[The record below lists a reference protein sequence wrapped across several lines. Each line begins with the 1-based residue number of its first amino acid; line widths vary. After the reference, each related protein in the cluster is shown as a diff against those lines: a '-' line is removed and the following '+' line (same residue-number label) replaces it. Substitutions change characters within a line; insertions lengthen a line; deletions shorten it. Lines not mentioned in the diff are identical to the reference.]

1 VKQTLWPDGT
11 RCTLHLGPRADA
23 APAALRGL
31 LHRGIPSTLLGCVH
45 QDLVEAGLIPDPA
58 KSTNE
63 LDVQWVGECD
73 WVYRF
78 EFNWPP
84 VESAD
89 AFITHLT
96 EPDSNA
102 GSDADANSDPESQPR
117 SLESHPPAPSSHAD
131 PEASRMPVA
140 AHVPEAPDPL
150 SGPPAPVN
158 IDLVLDSLDT
168 FATISLN
175 GAELARTESMYIPH
189 RLPIGAHLRTGL
201 NTLELAFE
209 APLRAIRERAARFGP
224 RPVNGDWEPFNFA
237 RRPACNFGWDWGPKL
252 ATCGVWEPVS
262 IERWS
267 VARFGHVRPLVS
279 HADESAAILE
289 VHVDLV
295 RSTQQPL
302 TVSATLLD
310 PQGQTVA
317 SATVSIGDT
326 RSTPPSLDAG
336 PERVREQRSGSSPDT
351 PPRQPAADVTSDSLL
366 IPLHVTNPQ
375 LWWPRSHGPQ
385 PLYTLSLWLY
395 DTPVETALDHTS
407 RTIDLRTISLDTP
420 PDRFGESFE
429 LRVNNRR
436 VFMQGAN
443 WIPDGPWPM
452 NRGSHTLRDRVQQAA
467 DANMNTLRVWGG
479 GCYEPDS
486 FYDACDELGI
496 LVCQDFMFAC
506 AMYPEEEPYRSLVER
521 EARHHVARLSSHPSL
536 ALWCGGNEC
545 VWGYENWGWKQRLAP
560 NQSWGAGY
568 YFDLLPRVVR
578 ELDPTR
584 PYWANSPWSRDM
596 TNPTSPTNT
605 PNSPDR
611 GDRHTWD
618 VQGARYRDIIPRACT
633 EFGHQS
639 ISLLATL
646 RDALPLDDFIPEL
659 PFAPS
664 SDAGPEAPRRSGLI
678 ESQQPAVTSMSRR
691 SIAEQLA
698 HPQLAHRQRAT
709 GGHEPHHL
717 AEIRRVYG
725 EPRDFL
731 HFHDLALRAQARAL
745 SIGVEWLRAN
755 QPRCSAALIW
765 QLNDAWAGFSWSLV
779 DAAGRR
785 KPAWH
790 AVRRSMSPRLLTIQP
805 IEQRPTLI
813 AINNTMSE
821 WSGRAR
827 VRRIDFDGATLRES
841 HVAFAVPAGEVRRI
855 AAIDDLVAPT
865 SRPWR
870 EITVVDPIDAT
881 DLPRATWL
889 YRLDRELQ
897 DPPPKFTWSWREA
910 GKHNGVLTLTAA
922 SLLRDIIIHADRVDG
937 RTECDAHVVTLL
949 PGESFDFPISR
960 PYGDPSRLV
969 APDCLTTARAA
980 RASGGEL

>member
-1 VKQTLWPDGT
+1 MKQVLSLNDARW
-11 RCTLHLGPRADA
+11 TLHLGPRADA
-23 APAALRGL
+23 APSALRDL
-31 LHRGIPSTLLGCVH
+31 LHCGIPSTLLGCVH

-58 KSTNE
+58 KSTHE

-73 WVYRF
+73 WVYRC

-84 VESAD
+84 DSGRTDSVPASPSA
-89 AFITHLT
+89 
-96 EPDSNA
+96 E
-102 GSDADANSDPESQPR
+102 
-117 SLESHPPAPSSHAD
+117 
-131 PEASRMPVA
+131 
-140 AHVPEAPDPL
+140 
-150 SGPPAPVN
+150 
-158 IDLVLDSLDT
+158 IDLVLDALDT

-175 GAELARTESMYIPH
+175 GTELARTESMYLPH
-189 RLPIGAHLRTGL
+189 RIPFADHLRTGPH
-201 NTLELAFE
+201 TLELAFE

-252 ATCGVWEPVS
+252 ATCGVWELVS

-267 VARFGHVRPLVS
+267 VARIDRIRPLV
-279 HADESAAILE
+279 ARVDESAATLE
-289 VHVDLV
+289 VHVDLARGS
-295 RSTQQPL
+295 RSPVVVL
-302 TVSATLLD
+302 AKLHD
-310 PQGQTVA
+310 PDNEIVA
-317 SATVSIGDT
+317 QCQSPVCANSVSI
-326 RSTPPSLDAG
+326 PI
-336 PERVREQRSGSSPDT
+336 Q
-351 PPRQPAADVTSDSLL
+351 
-366 IPLHVTNPQ
+366 ITNPL

-385 PLYTLSLWLY
+385 PLYTLSVTVI
-395 DTPVETALDHTS
+395 DPHSSAILDQST
-407 RTIDLRTISLDTP
+407 RRVGLRTIALDTT

-443 WIPDGPWPM
+443 WIPDGLWPM
-452 NRGSHTLRDRVQQAA
+452 NRGSLELRDRVQQAA

-496 LVCQDFMFAC
+496 LVWQDFMFAC
-506 AMYPEEEPYRSLVER
+506 AMYPEEEPYRSIVER
-521 EARHHVARLSSHPSL
+521 EARHHVARLSSHPSV

-560 NQSWGAGY
+560 DQSWGAGY
-568 YFDLLPRVVR
+568 YFDLLPRIVR

-584 PYWANSPWSRDM
+584 PYWANSPWSRDAI
-596 TNPTSPTNT
+596 NT

-618 VQGARYRDIIPRACT
+618 VQGARYREIIPRACT

-639 ISLLATL
+639 VSLLATL
-646 RDALPLDDFIPEL
+646 RETIQAEQIYLWSDAL
-659 PFAPS
+659 S
-664 SDAGPEAPRRSGLI
+664 
-678 ESQQPAVTSMSRR
+678 
-691 SIAEQLA
+691 
-698 HPQLAHRQRAT
+698 HRQRAT

-725 EPRDFL
+725 EPHDFL

-779 DAAGRR
+779 DVAGRR

-813 AINNTMSE
+813 AINNTVSE

-841 HVAFAVPAGEVRRI
+841 HADFTVPAGEVRHI

-870 EITVVDPIDAT
+870 EITVVDPIDAP
-881 DLPRATWL
+881 DFPRATWL
-889 YRLDRELQ
+889 YGVDRELH
-897 DPPPKFTWSWREA
+897 DPPPEFTWSWRKD

-922 SLLRDIIIHADRVDG
+922 SLLRDVVIHADRVDA
-937 RTECDAHVVTLL
+937 RTECDAHFVTLL

-960 PYGDPSRLV
+960 PYADPSLLV

-980 RASGGEL
+980 LARQ

>member
-1 VKQTLWPDGT
+1 MKQTLWPDGS

-23 APAALRGL
+23 APAALRDL
-31 LHRGIPSTLLGCVH
+31 LSLGIPSTLFGCVH

-58 KSTNE
+58 ESTNE

-89 AFITHLT
+89 AFTTHLT
-96 EPDSNA
+96 ER
-102 GSDADANSDPESQPR
+102 GSDADANSDHESQA
-117 SLESHPPAPSSHAD
+117 SSFQSQTAAPSSGAAPD
-131 PEASRMPVA
+131 ASRMA
-140 AHVPEAPDPL
+140 ATADAPQASNPL
-150 SGPPAPVN
+150 SDPSAPIN

-175 GAELARTESMYIPH
+175 GTELARTESMYVPH
-189 RLPIGAHLRTGL
+189 RIPIADHLRTGP
-201 NTLELAFE
+201 NTLDLALE
-209 APLRAIRERAARFGP
+209 APLRAIRERAARLGP

-252 ATCGVWEPVS
+252 ATCGVWDLVA

-267 VARFGHVRPLVS
+267 VARFGHVRPLVTR
-279 HADESAAILE
+279 ADESLAILE

-295 RSTQQPL
+295 RSSPQPL
-302 TVSATLLD
+302 TVFATLLD
-310 PQGQTVA
+310 PQKEPVA
-317 SATVSIGDT
+317 KCEATLSA
-326 RSTPPSLDAG
+326 
-336 PERVREQRSGSSPDT
+336 
-351 PPRQPAADVTSDSLL
+351 DSLTFFFH
-366 IPLHVTNPQ
+366 ITNPQ

-385 PLYTLSLWLY
+385 PLYSLSLWLY
-395 DTPVETALDHTS
+395 DTPVETALDFTS
-407 RTIDLRTISLDTP
+407 RTIGLRTISLDTT

-443 WIPDGPWPM
+443 WIPDGLWPM
-452 NRGSHTLRDRVQQAA
+452 NRGSLELRDRVQQAA

-496 LVCQDFMFAC
+496 LVWQDFMFAC
-506 AMYPEEEPYRSLVER
+506 AMYPEEESYRSLVER
-521 EARHHVARLSSHPSL
+521 EARHHVARLSSHPSVM
-536 ALWCGGNEC
+536 LWCGGNEC

-560 NQSWGAGY
+560 DQSWGAGY
-568 YFDLLPRVVR
+568 YFDLLPRIVR

-584 PYWANSPWSRDM
+584 PYWANSPWSRDA
-596 TNPTSPTNT
+596 TNA

-618 VQGARYRDIIPRACT
+618 VQGARYREIIPRACT

-646 RDALPLDDFIPEL
+646 RKAIP
-659 PFAPS
+659 
-664 SDAGPEAPRRSGLI
+664 
-678 ESQQPAVTSMSRR
+678 
-691 SIAEQLA
+691 AEQIYLWSD
-698 HPQLAHRQRAT
+698 QLAHRQRAT

-725 EPRDFL
+725 EPRDFT
-731 HFHDLALRAQARAL
+731 HWHDLALRAQARAL
-745 SIGVEWLRAN
+745 SIGIEWLRAN

-765 QLNDAWAGFSWSLV
+765 QLNDAWAGFSWSLI
-779 DAAGRR
+779 DAHWRR

-805 IEQRPTLI
+805 IEERPTLI
-813 AINNTMSE
+813 AINNTMSD

-827 VRRIDFDGATLRES
+827 VRRVDFEGTTLRES
-841 HVAFAVPAGEVRRI
+841 HVAFTVPAGEVRHI

-870 EITVVDPIDAT
+870 EITVVDPIDAP
-881 DLPRATWL
+881 DVPRATWL
-889 YRLDRELQ
+889 YRVDRELH
-897 DPPPKFTWSWREA
+897 DPPPEFTWSWRSIS
-910 GKHNGVLTLTAA
+910 KYDGVLTLTAA
-922 SLLRDIIIHADRVDG
+922 SLLRDIIIHADRVDA

-949 PGESFDFPISR
+949 PGESFEFPISR
-960 PYGDPSRLV
+960 PYADPSRLV

-980 RASGGEL
+980 LPHQ